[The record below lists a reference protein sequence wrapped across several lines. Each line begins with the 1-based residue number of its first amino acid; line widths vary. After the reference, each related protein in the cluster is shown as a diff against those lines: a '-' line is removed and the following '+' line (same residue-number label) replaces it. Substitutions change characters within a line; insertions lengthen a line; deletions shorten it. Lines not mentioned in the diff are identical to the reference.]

1 MKITASAGPLDAADL
16 TFVGA
21 GTGGQL
27 ARLNLTDGGFN
38 GANITFTVTKA
49 ANGDGLAAV
58 GFIDATDRDLG
69 TVTVKGDLGQ
79 IEAGDDAYATPGLEA
94 LNVRSMGRYGLAT
107 QGGAG
112 DLRSDIASAL
122 GALNVAGDFKDASL
136 FVIGNTEADIGSLTI
151 GGSLIGGADQFSGY
165 IGCEGALGALKIGG
179 DLRGGAG
186 LGSGLIEA
194 VGKLASVTIAG
205 SILGGTGKS
214 SGGLVNYADMGPVK
228 IGRDLRG
235 GAGEGSG
242 FLACD
247 KDLASLSIGG
257 SLVGGIGQSSGNV
270 GVVGNLGPLKIGR
283 DLIGGY
289 NRFAGCI
296 ECGGFLESLTIG
308 GAIVAA
314 TITPHFDGQFD
325 YSASVKSYGSIGTV
339 KVGRDLSGGAGMESG
354 AISSWGAIANVS
366 VGGSLRGGTGESSG
380 GIFSGRETVGSLGP
394 VKIGGGIVGGA
405 GLNSGQVSAAT
416 AAAVLGDAEAGS
428 IASLTVGGSIVGG
441 TGVNSGAALARD
453 FGAVK
458 IARDLLGGA
467 GIGSGAVF
475 SVGNSIAA
483 QKIASVSIGG
493 TVLGGAGAF
502 SGQLGSVG
510 DTGAV
515 RIDGDVLGGLGGD
528 SGRIG
533 SNAKIG
539 AVTIGGSLIGG
550 FGHHTGEIY
559 TVGDLGPV
567 KIGGD
572 LSGSSIFG
580 EASLDRTG
588 YIQGARIA
596 SVTIGGSV
604 STGFDLSTGTL
615 TKNGSIR
622 AVNDIGPVVVEGD
635 LHGSAPAVS
644 VIISAR
650 GQLAPGATTDLAIA
664 RVTVGGEV
672 ENAVIRAGF
681 GVDEIT
687 RQGSNNNAQIGAVAV
702 GGDWITSSIT
712 AGVRDGNGGGF
723 GNLDDTLIPTPAVDA
738 IFSRIASIQIGGVV
752 VGTNIVGDQYGFT
765 AQQIGSFK
773 SLGFTAALTSATDA
787 RIVLTPLTSDIAIR
801 EV

>member
-1 MKITASAGPLDAADL
+1 MKIFTAIEPLEARIAPAAFVTYTDLDGDLVKITASAGPLDAADL
-16 TFVGA
+16 TFIGG

-242 FLACD
+242 FTTSAGNLT
-247 KDLASLSIGG
+247 SLSIGG
-257 SLVGGIGQSSGNV
+257 SLVGGPAQSSGNV
-270 GVVGNLGPLKIGR
+270 SVGGDVGSLKIGR

-325 YSASVKSYGSIGTV
+325 YSASVK
-339 KVGRDLSGGAGMESG
+339 
-354 AISSWGAIANVS
+354 
-366 VGGSLRGGTGESSG
+366 
-380 GIFSGRETVGSLGP
+380 
-394 VKIGGGIVGGA
+394 
-405 GLNSGQVSAAT
+405 
-416 AAAVLGDAEAGS
+416 
-428 IASLTVGGSIVGG
+428 
-441 TGVNSGAALARD
+441 
-453 FGAVK
+453 
-458 IARDLLGGA
+458 
-467 GIGSGAVF
+467 
-475 SVGNSIAA
+475 
-483 QKIASVSIGG
+483 
-493 TVLGGAGAF
+493 
-502 SGQLGSVG
+502 
-510 DTGAV
+510 
-515 RIDGDVLGGLGGD
+515 
-528 SGRIG
+528 
-533 SNAKIG
+533 
-539 AVTIGGSLIGG
+539 
-550 FGHHTGEIY
+550 
-559 TVGDLGPV
+559 
-567 KIGGD
+567 
-572 LSGSSIFG
+572 
-580 EASLDRTG
+580 
-588 YIQGARIA
+588 
-596 SVTIGGSV
+596 
-604 STGFDLSTGTL
+604 
-615 TKNGSIR
+615 
-622 AVNDIGPVVVEGD
+622 
-635 LHGSAPAVS
+635 
-644 VIISAR
+644 
-650 GQLAPGATTDLAIA
+650 
-664 RVTVGGEV
+664 
-672 ENAVIRAGF
+672 
-681 GVDEIT
+681 
-687 RQGSNNNAQIGAVAV
+687 
-702 GGDWITSSIT
+702 
-712 AGVRDGNGGGF
+712 
-723 GNLDDTLIPTPAVDA
+723 
-738 IFSRIASIQIGGVV
+738 
-752 VGTNIVGDQYGFT
+752 
-765 AQQIGSFK
+765 
-773 SLGFTAALTSATDA
+773 
-787 RIVLTPLTSDIAIR
+787 
-801 EV
+801 